1 MNFYA
6 ITYTYSPATSD
17 ARDRVRPTHVE
28 FLQQRFENCELRVS
42 GPVDS
47 GAGALLVIGAE
58 SEQAALA
65 LMDQDPFAREG
76 LIEQREIR
84 RWDVFFGKDK
94 L

>member
-6 ITYTYSPATSD
+6 ITYTYSPFTSD
-17 ARDRVRPTHVE
+17 ARDQVRPKHVE
-28 FLQQRFENCELRVS
+28 FLRRRFENGELRVS

-47 GAGALLVIGAE
+47 GTGALLVIGAE
-58 SEQAALA
+58 SEQAAKT
-65 LMDQDPFAREG
+65 LMDQDPFALEG
-76 LIEQREIR
+76 LITEREIR